1 MNIVEVHNAHMAGD
15 KQDYKGKNT
24 GVVISKGT
32 DFKSLNLGP
41 ISEWQVICDE
51 FEVAKPTLKSLE
63 PGQAFKFSTD
73 DTRTYVKFKIESQD
87 KPMVYADLD
96 NMFNIFET
104 KLDQDVVVLQKLL
117 KTKVTGLN

>member
-24 GVVISKGT
+24 GIVISKGT
-32 DFKSLNLGP
+32 DFKSLNLGL

-63 PGQAFKFSTD
+63 PGQAFKFSED
-73 DTRTYVKFKIESQD
+73 DARTYVKFKIESSD
-87 KPMVYADLD
+87 TPVVYAELD
-96 NMFNIFET
+96 NMFNLFQIGADRE
-104 KLDQDVVVLQKLL
+104 VIVLQKLL